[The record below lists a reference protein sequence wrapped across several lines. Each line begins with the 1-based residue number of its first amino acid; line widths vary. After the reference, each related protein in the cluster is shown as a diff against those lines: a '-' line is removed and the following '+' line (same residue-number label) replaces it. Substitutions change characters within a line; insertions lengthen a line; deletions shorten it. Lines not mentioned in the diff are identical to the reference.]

1 MLFYKKTLISNSRL
15 RFYSK
20 WWWSRLSKVSNILV
34 EILCKDSE
42 KRALLLQ
49 NPFIFNEKQC
59 RAPTSICHFSI
70 HPSVCPSGTISGTIH
85 YLILIFNTWVKWW
98 YLQVVL
104 KGKKRLKIK
113 NENYIHHVLHLRTG
127 IAYDHNFCYSSLK
140 WRYL

>member
-70 HPSVCPSGTISGTIH
+70 HPSLSVRNYLRNHTSSDPNFWYHMGKMVISPGAFKRQKAAQNKKWKLHPSCATS
-85 YLILIFNTWVKWW
+85 
-98 YLQVVL
+98 QD
-104 KGKKRLKIK
+104 R
-113 NENYIHHVLHLRTG
+113 
-127 IAYDHNFCYSSLK
+127 YSIWS
-140 WRYL
+140 